1 MIFTLDIGGTYT
13 KYAYIENNKI
23 VSKGK
28 WETINDFL
36 MLVRRID
43 NVICSPVDF
52 IGISSGGFWEE
63 SGFSIGYETVESTSE
78 NNLKEF
84 LSLKY
89 KCPVFI
95 ENDARCAML
104 AEQKLG
110 TLQDCKNAVL
120 FVLGSSLGCGVMI
133 NGNIYK
139 GTTNQAGAMFMMP
152 EYYDGA
158 DYRFDKAANSI
169 AVTKKYD
176 SDLSCGNMLF
186 LESKALEGDE
196 KALQLIEEYANAV
209 ALKCWYSYL
218 AYDPECIAL
227 GGGIS
232 ASQYITE
239 KIKAHLNCFFEKD
252 LSNRKPMVISA
263 RFGNDSNL
271 LGASFLKD
279 TAEDA

>member
-13 KYAYIENNKI
+13 KYASIENGEIIN
-23 VSKGK
+23 KGK
-28 WETINDFL
+28 WETTNSFED
-36 MLVRRID
+36 LVENIEK
-43 NVICSPVDF
+43 VICDSAEY
-52 IGISSGGFWEE
+52 IGISSGGFWDKD
-63 SGFSIGYETVESTSE
+63 GKSIGYETVESTSE
-78 NNLKEF
+78 KHLTKF
-84 LSLKY
+84 LSDKY
-89 KCPVFI
+89 NCPVYI

-120 FVLGSSLGCGVMI
+120 FVLGSSLGCAVMI
-133 NGNIYK
+133 NGSIYK
-139 GTTNQAGAMFMMP
+139 GTTNQAGSMFMMP
-152 EYYDGA
+152 EYYDGE
-158 DYRFDKAANSI
+158 DYRFDKSANSI

-176 SDLSCGNMLF
+176 SELSSGNMLL
-186 LESKALEGDE
+186 LESKALDGDE
-196 KALQLIEEYANAV
+196 KALRLIEEYANTV

-239 KIKAHLNCFFEKD
+239 KIKVHLNCFFEND